1 MSSAS
6 ASDPDRT
13 AAPGD
18 GAPVGD
24 PSLEMPYWRLESAA
38 AASPGWRAF
47 LRRAVGAAR
56 PSLRLLRRA
65 APRTAIVVVVSQLLS
80 GSATAVSLLLVAKV
94 ISVIVDGGPAPP
106 RGSVLVPWLSAMV
119 LAFAA
124 KLALDA
130 VTLSAKAT
138 LVPKVRRVAETDLY
152 AASLEA
158 DLELFDDPGFYD
170 RLLRARDRGL
180 MHLEGIL
187 DAAIEIGAA
196 TFGVVG
202 AAVALVVLHPL
213 LLPALVPALLPEAIA
228 AFAAARMQYAGMART
243 ILLTRQAQMMSDLA
257 TSRSAV
263 PEVRANQAGGYVL
276 SEYDRHARALEAH
289 TMALGRREARTI
301 VLGRALSGIGLLAS
315 FAVLGG
321 MLYAGWLGLAAAG
334 AAIVAMRS
342 ASGEIARL
350 IQAANT
356 SVERALY
363 IADYHDFV
371 ADTQARSRRR
381 PPPGEARRV
390 PSGAPRILLEA
401 VSFAYPNTA
410 GEPAVRDVSL
420 EIRPGETIAL
430 VGENGSGKTT
440 LAKLI
445 AGLYQPTAGRMLW
458 DGQDYASLD
467 PEALAARIAMVLQEP
482 TRWPRTARDNIRLGR
497 NEAVDPDGRRLLEA
511 ARHSRAIDVV
521 ERLPR
526 GWDTLLSKEFQG
538 GRDLSAGQWQRL
550 AVARGLYRDAPLVI
564 WDEPTAPLDARAE
577 CAVYASLRRLAVNR
591 TVVLITH
598 RFASIRDADRIY
610 FLERGRIVESGRH
623 EALMAAEGRYAELYR
638 LQARLHA
645 LEEEPSSATA
655 ASPAERRA

>member
-6 ASDPDRT
+6 ASDPERT

-18 GAPVGD
+18 GAPADD
-24 PSLEMPYWRLESAA
+24 PSLAMPYWRLESAGA
-38 AASPGWRAF
+38 SSPGWRAF

-80 GSATAVSLLLVAKV
+80 GIATAVSLLLIAKV
-94 ISVIVDGGPAPP
+94 ISAIVDGGPAPL
-106 RGSVLVPWLSAMV
+106 RWSVLLPPLSAMV

-130 VTLSAKAT
+130 VALSAKAT

-152 AASLEA
+152 AVSLEA
-158 DLELFDDPGFYD
+158 DLELFDDPEFYD

-187 DAAIEIGAA
+187 DAAIECGAA
-196 TFGVVG
+196 TFGVAG
-202 AAVALVVLHPL
+202 AAAALVVLHPL
-213 LLPALVPALLPEAIA
+213 LLPALLLALLPEAVA

-257 TSRSAV
+257 TSRSTVA
-263 PEVRANQAGGYVL
+263 EVRANQAGGYVL
-276 SEYDRHARALEAH
+276 SEYDRHARDLEEH
-289 TMALGRREARTI
+289 TIALGRREARTI

-315 FAVLGG
+315 FAVLGAL
-321 MLYAGWLGLAAAG
+321 LYAGWLGLAAAG

-342 ASGEIARL
+342 ASGEIGRL

-371 ADTQARSRRR
+371 ADTRARSRRR

-390 PSGAPRILLEA
+390 SSGAPRIVLES
-401 VSFAYPNTA
+401 VGFAYPSTA
-410 GEPAVRDVSL
+410 GEPALRDVSL

-445 AGLYQPTAGRMLW
+445 AGLYRPTAGRLLW
-458 DGQDYASLD
+458 DGQDYAGLD

-497 NEAVDPDGRRLLEA
+497 SEAVDPDGRRLLEA
-511 ARHSRAIDVV
+511 ARHSHAIDVV

-550 AVARGLYRDAPLVI
+550 AVARGLYRDAPLMI

-577 CAVYASLRRLAVNR
+577 CAVYAALRRLAADR

-598 RFASIRDADRIY
+598 RLASIRDADRIY
-610 FLERGRIVESGRH
+610 FLERGSIVESGRH
-623 EALMAAEGRYAELYR
+623 EALMAEEGRYAELYR

-645 LEEEPSSATA
+645 LAEEPSPATTA
-655 ASPAERRA
+655 

>member
-1 MSSAS
+1 MSS

-18 GAPVGD
+18 GDPAD
-24 PSLEMPYWRLESAA
+24 EPSLAMPYWRIESAGT
-38 AASPGWRAF
+38 ASPGWRAF

-56 PSLRLLRRA
+56 PSFRLLRRA
-65 APRTAIVVVVSQLLS
+65 APRTAIVVVGSQLLS
-80 GSATAVSLLLVAKV
+80 GLATAVSLLLIAKV
-94 ISVIVDGGPAPP
+94 ISVVVDGGSGTLRWPD
-106 RGSVLVPWLSAMV
+106 LVPWLSAMV
-119 LAFAA
+119 LALAA

-130 VTLSAKAT
+130 VALSAKAT
-138 LVPKVRRVAETDLY
+138 LVPKVRREAETDLY
-152 AASLEA
+152 AVSLEA

-187 DAAIEIGAA
+187 DAAIDIGAA
-196 TFGVVG
+196 SFGVAG

-213 LLPALVPALLPEAIA
+213 LLPALLLALLPDAIA
-228 AFAAARMQYAGMART
+228 AFAAARTQYAGMART

-257 TSRSAV
+257 TSRSTV

-276 SEYDRHARALEAH
+276 SEYDRHARDLEAH
-289 TMALGRREARTI
+289 TIELGRREARTI
-301 VLGRALSGIGLLAS
+301 VLGRALSGIGLLAN

-334 AAIVAMRS
+334 AAIVAVRS
-342 ASGEIARL
+342 ASSEIARL
-350 IQAANT
+350 VQAANT

-371 ADTQARSRRR
+371 ADTRARSRRR
-381 PPPGEARRV
+381 PPPGEARPM
-390 PSGAPRILLEA
+390 PSGAPGIVLES
-401 VSFAYPNTA
+401 VSFAYPNTT
-410 GEPAVRDVSL
+410 GEPALSDVSL

-445 AGLYQPTAGRMLW
+445 AGLYRPTAGRLLW
-458 DGQDYASLD
+458 DGQDYASFD
-467 PEALAARIAMVLQEP
+467 PEALADRIAMVLQEP

-511 ARHSRAIDVV
+511 ARHSHAIDVV

-577 CAVYASLRRLAVNR
+577 CAVYDSLRRLAVDR

-598 RFASIRDADRIY
+598 RFASIRGADRIY

-655 ASPAERRA
+655 ASPAETRA